1 MNNPKEFT
9 QRDAI
14 NSLTGI
20 KSSLSKIRTVISLT
34 YLLYLAN
41 NKKSSIVYAESED
54 SKIVLKQEYK
64 TFIQQFLNN
73 EEVIKTIDKNP
84 LLTNQIESLYVG
96 LTLMFALG
104 RISFENSSLSMT
116 KERTGGVRYPK
127 KIDFASNIMILDLM
141 LSADSENSVKET
153 LIAWLQN
160 KSSEN
165 EIEQRI
171 SIFLNISIENNLFKL
186 RHGNNDL
193 YFQTEGI
200 YKSLLA
206 GNEVSLETDEVVG
219 PTRILNS
226 MLKEKLVPWLN
237 FSNSILTVKENN
249 DFNVK
254 EYSDI
259 VSTSLSI
266 RDIKVDN
273 NEESAL
279 KEEDNNSDEKQLP
292 LQQITYG
299 APGTGKS
306 HEIKKKTARKSVIRT
321 TFHPDSDYSTF
332 VGAYKPTMEETP
344 VYGAQGVEVAKE
356 KRITYTYIK
365 QAFLKAYLGAWQKYA
380 KGGETTEPQFLV
392 IEEINRGNCAQIFG
406 DIFQL
411 LDRGENGFSTYP
423 IEADSDL
430 QSEIK
435 AAFADGGEYA
445 LENELAV
452 DSVVD
457 EYTSNYGES
466 LSADI
471 KNGRV
476 LLLPNNLYI
485 WATMNTSDQS
495 LFPIDSAFKRRW
507 DWRYVKIA
515 DAGKRWKIKCGNE
528 CCDWWKFVEEINK
541 RIAKETSSDDKKLGY
556 FFCKP
561 PKDSNVIDEDKFVG
575 KVLFY
580 LWNDVF
586 KDGDI
591 SLFKVSDDENAE
603 ICFDAFYDNDNNVNV
618 KAIRNFLAG
627 VVGEDNIKTE
637 TVQDSEEEKNNDD
650 GLMEDDDG
658 NTKTSSNKNY
668 DKFTINDGP
677 EYGKNKLALEC
688 IRKYIELNPNVTAK
702 DVYDIWSSL
711 GIRVPHFIETKEEYD
726 ARKDNSKRS
735 KAIECHGTTL
745 YIACNGYGSNGRAD
759 ELMNSVNEKEWGLTI
774 KKVIK

>member
-73 EEVIKTIDKNP
+73 EEVIKTIDNNP

-116 KERTGGVRYPK
+116 KERTGGIRYPK
-127 KIDFASNIMILDLM
+127 KIDFASNIIILDLM

-306 HEIKKKTARKSVIRT
+306 HEIKKNTAKKSVIRT

-332 VGAYKPTMEETP
+332 IGAYKPVMEDVDIRVVP
-344 VYGAQGVEVAKE
+344 VVLNNGASFDQTNGTLKE
-356 KRITYTYIK
+356 KRISYKFVK
-365 QAFLKAYLGAWQKYA
+365 QAFLKAYLGAWKKYA
-380 KGGETTEPQFLV
+380 EAEGCADPQYLV

-406 DIFQL
+406 DLFQL
-411 LDRGENGFSTYP
+411 LDRNDKNGFSTYP
-423 IEADSDL
+423 IDADTDL
-430 QSEIK
+430 QKEIQN
-435 AAFADGGEYA
+435 AFKKEKDGESDNPYK
-445 LENELAV
+445 LSKDIDVESAV
-452 DSVVD
+452 EGYV
-457 EYTSNYGES
+457 SNYGSS
-466 LSADI
+466 LSKDI
-471 KNGRV
+471 QEGRV
-476 LLLPNNLYI
+476 LLCPPNLYI

-495 LFPIDSAFKRRW
+495 LFPMDSAFKRRW
-507 DWRYVKIA
+507 DWQYMPIK
-515 DAGKRWKIKCGNE
+515 DANLHWKIGWEIEPGKKRVMI
-528 CCDWWKFVEEINK
+528 DWWDFLKRINK
-541 RIAKETSSDDKKLGY
+541 VVADLTTSEDKQLGY
-556 FFCKP
+556 FFCQP
-561 PKDSNVIDEDKFVG
+561 DSFIESENKSDDSKYPLITGKHFVDKVI
-575 KVLFY
+575 FY

-586 KDGDI
+586 KDYAFDA
-591 SLFKVSDDENAE
+591 SCCKDENGKEVLFAQ
-603 ICFDAFYDNDNNVNV
+603 FYKEDGKSVN
-618 KAIRNFLAG
+618 
-627 VVGEDNIKTE
+627 TE
-637 TVQDSEEEKNNDD
+637 TLKHFFETLQSENEPS
-650 GLMEDDDG
+650 LVEDE
-658 NTKTSSNKNY
+658 
-668 DKFTINDGP
+668 P
-677 EYGKNKLALEC
+677 EAE
-688 IRKYIELNPNVTAK
+688 
-702 DVYDIWSSL
+702 
-711 GIRVPHFIETKEEYD
+711 
-726 ARKDNSKRS
+726 
-735 KAIECHGTTL
+735 
-745 YIACNGYGSNGRAD
+745 
-759 ELMNSVNEKEWGLTI
+759 
-774 KKVIK
+774 

>member
-321 TFHPDSDYSTF
+321 TFHPDSDYSSF
-332 VGAYKPTMEETP
+332 VGAYKPIWNGDKIIYEFRP
-344 VYGAQGVEVAKE
+344 QSFLNAYVA
-356 KRITYTYIK
+356 
-365 QAFLKAYLGAWQKYA
+365 AW
-380 KGGETTEPQFLV
+380 THPTENVALV

-411 LDRGENGFSTYP
+411 LDRESNGLSKYP
-423 IEADSDL
+423 IEADIDMEAYLNKQFANLDNIFDGEL
-430 QSEIK
+430 Q
-435 AAFADGGEYA
+435 AAI
-445 LENELAV
+445 N
-452 DSVVD
+452 
-457 EYTSNYGES
+457 NYYKDHYDI
-466 LSADI
+466 AFDDI
-471 KNGRV
+471 KSGKI
-476 LLLPNNLYI
+476 LSLPTNLSI
-485 WATMNTSDQS
+485 LCTMNTSDQS
-495 LFPIDSAFKRRW
+495 LFPMDSAFKRRW
-507 DWRYVKIA
+507 DWQYMPITNAKLRWKIELSEIYVKI
-515 DAGKRWKIKCGNE
+515 
-528 CCDWWKFVEEINK
+528 DWWEFLKRINK
-541 RIAKETSSDDKKLGY
+541 VVADLTTSEDKQLGY
-556 FFCKP
+556 FFCQP
-561 PKDSNVIDEDKFVG
+561 DSFIDSKNKSDNDKYDLITAKHFVDKVI
-575 KVLFY
+575 FY

-586 KDGDI
+586 KDY
-591 SLFKVSDDENAE
+591 A
-603 ICFDAFYDNDNNVNV
+603 FDASCC
-618 KAIRNFLAG
+618 K
-627 VVGEDNIKTE
+627 
-637 TVQDSEEEKNNDD
+637 
-650 GLMEDDDG
+650 DG
-658 NTKTSSNKNY
+658 NGKEVLFAQFYNE
-668 DKFTINDGP
+668 DG
-677 EYGKNKLALEC
+677 K
-688 IRKYIELNPNVTAK
+688 
-702 DVYDIWSSL
+702 
-711 GIRVPHFIETKEEYD
+711 
-726 ARKDNSKRS
+726 
-735 KAIECHGTTL
+735 
-745 YIACNGYGSNGRAD
+745 
-759 ELMNSVNEKEWGLTI
+759 SVNIDTLKHFFESLQSDNEPSLIQEISTKNQDEPEAE
-774 KKVIK
+774 

>member
-321 TFHPDSDYSTF
+321 TFHPDSDYSSF
-332 VGAYKPTMEETP
+332 VGAYKPIWNGDKIIYEFRP
-344 VYGAQGVEVAKE
+344 QSFLNAYVA
-356 KRITYTYIK
+356 
-365 QAFLKAYLGAWQKYA
+365 AWTHPGKNVA
-380 KGGETTEPQFLV
+380 LV

-411 LDRGENGFSTYP
+411 LDRDKNGLSKYP
-423 IEADSDL
+423 IEADIDMQAYLNKQFAEPNNFSTDDKKDA
-430 QSEIK
+430 INNYYK
-435 AAFADGGEYA
+435 DHYDTAFD
-445 LENELAV
+445 
-452 DSVVD
+452 
-457 EYTSNYGES
+457 
-466 LSADI
+466 DI
-471 KNGRV
+471 KSGKI
-476 LLLPNNLYI
+476 LTLPSNLSI
-485 WATMNTSDQS
+485 LCTMNTSDQS
-495 LFPIDSAFKRRW
+495 LFPMDSAFKRRW
-507 DWRYVKIA
+507 DWQYMPITNAKLRWKIELSEIYVKI
-515 DAGKRWKIKCGNE
+515 
-528 CCDWWKFVEEINK
+528 DWWEFLKRINK
-541 RIAKETSSDDKKLGY
+541 VVADLTTSEDKQLGY
-556 FFCKP
+556 FFCQP
-561 PKDSNVIDEDKFVG
+561 DSFIDSKNKSDNDKYDLITAKHFVDKVI
-575 KVLFY
+575 FY

-586 KDGDI
+586 KDY
-591 SLFKVSDDENAE
+591 A
-603 ICFDAFYDNDNNVNV
+603 FDASCC
-618 KAIRNFLAG
+618 K
-627 VVGEDNIKTE
+627 
-637 TVQDSEEEKNNDD
+637 
-650 GLMEDDDG
+650 DG
-658 NTKTSSNKNY
+658 NGKEVLFAQFYNE
-668 DKFTINDGP
+668 DG
-677 EYGKNKLALEC
+677 K
-688 IRKYIELNPNVTAK
+688 
-702 DVYDIWSSL
+702 
-711 GIRVPHFIETKEEYD
+711 
-726 ARKDNSKRS
+726 
-735 KAIECHGTTL
+735 
-745 YIACNGYGSNGRAD
+745 
-759 ELMNSVNEKEWGLTI
+759 SVNIDTLKHFFETLQSENEPSLVEEIPT
-774 KKVIK
+774 KKQDKPEAE

>member
-321 TFHPDSDYSTF
+321 TFHPDSDYSSF
-332 VGAYKPTMEETP
+332 VGAYKPIWNGDKIIYEFRP
-344 VYGAQGVEVAKE
+344 QSFLNAYVA
-356 KRITYTYIK
+356 
-365 QAFLKAYLGAWQKYA
+365 AWTHPGKNVA
-380 KGGETTEPQFLV
+380 LV

-411 LDRGENGFSTYP
+411 LDRDKNGLSKYP
-423 IEADSDL
+423 IEADIDMQAYLNKQFAEPNNFSTDDKKDA
-430 QSEIK
+430 INNYYK
-435 AAFADGGEYA
+435 DHYDTAFD
-445 LENELAV
+445 
-452 DSVVD
+452 
-457 EYTSNYGES
+457 
-466 LSADI
+466 DI
-471 KNGRV
+471 KSGKI
-476 LLLPNNLYI
+476 LTLPSNLSI
-485 WATMNTSDQS
+485 LCTMNTSDQS
-495 LFPIDSAFKRRW
+495 LFPMDSAFKRRW
-507 DWRYVKIA
+507 DWQYMPITN
-515 DAGKRWKIKCGNE
+515 AGLEW
-528 CCDWWKFVEEINK
+528 EIGWE
-541 RIAKETSSDDKKLGY
+541 IEDDKKRVKFKIDWWDFLKRINKVVADLTTSEDKQLGY
-556 FFCKP
+556 FFCQP
-561 PKDSNVIDEDKFVG
+561 DSFINSENKSDDDKYDLITAKHFVNKVI
-575 KVLFY
+575 FY

-586 KDGDI
+586 KDY
-591 SLFKVSDDENAE
+591 A
-603 ICFDAFYDNDNNVNV
+603 FDASCCKDGNGKEVLFAQFYDEDGESVN
-618 KAIRNFLAG
+618 
-627 VVGEDNIKTE
+627 TE
-637 TVQDSEEEKNNDD
+637 TLKHFFETLPSED
-650 GLMEDDDG
+650 G
-658 NTKTSSNKNY
+658 
-668 DKFTINDGP
+668 
-677 EYGKNKLALEC
+677 
-688 IRKYIELNPNVTAK
+688 
-702 DVYDIWSSL
+702 SSL
-711 GIRVPHFIETKEEYD
+711 VKE
-726 ARKDNSKRS
+726 
-735 KAIECHGTTL
+735 IPT
-745 YIACNGYGSNGRAD
+745 
-759 ELMNSVNEKEWGLTI
+759 
-774 KKVIK
+774 

>member
-321 TFHPDSDYSTF
+321 TFHPDSDYSSF
-332 VGAYKPTMEETP
+332 VGAYKPIWNGDKIIYEFRP
-344 VYGAQGVEVAKE
+344 QSFLNAYVA
-356 KRITYTYIK
+356 
-365 QAFLKAYLGAWQKYA
+365 AWTHPGKNVA
-380 KGGETTEPQFLV
+380 LV

-411 LDRGENGFSTYP
+411 LDRDKNGLSKYP
-423 IEADSDL
+423 IEADIDMEAYLNKQFAEPNNFSTDDKKDA
-430 QSEIK
+430 INDYYK
-435 AAFADGGEYA
+435 DHYDTAFD
-445 LENELAV
+445 
-452 DSVVD
+452 
-457 EYTSNYGES
+457 
-466 LSADI
+466 DI
-471 KNGRV
+471 KSGKI
-476 LLLPNNLYI
+476 LTLPSNLSI
-485 WATMNTSDQS
+485 LCTMNTSDQS
-495 LFPIDSAFKRRW
+495 LFPMDSAFKRRW
-507 DWRYVKIA
+507 DWQYMPIK
-515 DAGKRWKIKCGNE
+515 DANLHWKIGWEIEPGKKRVMI
-528 CCDWWKFVEEINK
+528 DWWEFLKRINK
-541 RIAKETSSDDKKLGY
+541 VVADLTTSEDKQLGY
-556 FFCKP
+556 FFCQP
-561 PKDSNVIDEDKFVG
+561 DSFIESENKSDDSKYPLITGKHFVDKVI
-575 KVLFY
+575 FY

-586 KDGDI
+586 KDY
-591 SLFKVSDDENAE
+591 A
-603 ICFDAFYDNDNNVNV
+603 FDASCCKDGNGKEVLFAQFYNEDGKSVNTETLKHFFESLQSDNDPLL
-618 KAIRNFLAG
+618 IR
-627 VVGEDNIKTE
+627 EI
-637 TVQDSEEEKNNDD
+637 
-650 GLMEDDDG
+650 
-658 NTKTSSNKNY
+658 
-668 DKFTINDGP
+668 P
-677 EYGKNKLALEC
+677 
-688 IRKYIELNPNVTAK
+688 
-702 DVYDIWSSL
+702 
-711 GIRVPHFIETKEEYD
+711 TKEQDKPE
-726 ARKDNSKRS
+726 A
-735 KAIECHGTTL
+735 E
-745 YIACNGYGSNGRAD
+745 
-759 ELMNSVNEKEWGLTI
+759 
-774 KKVIK
+774 

>member
-1 MNNPKEFT
+1 MGVYDKDIK
-9 QRDAI
+9 RDIDAI
-14 NSLTGI
+14 NE
-20 KSSLSKIRTVISLT
+20 
-34 YLLYLAN
+34 LL
-41 NKKSSIVYAESED
+41 K
-54 SKIVLKQEYK
+54 
-64 TFIQQFLNN
+64 
-73 EEVIKTIDKNP
+73 
-84 LLTNQIESLYVG
+84 
-96 LTLMFALG
+96 
-104 RISFENSSLSMT
+104 
-116 KERTGGVRYPK
+116 GVRPSKKVFLGNYP
-127 KIDFASNIMILDLM
+127 
-141 LSADSENSVKET
+141 
-153 LIAWLQN
+153 
-160 KSSEN
+160 
-165 EIEQRI
+165 
-171 SIFLNISIENNLFKL
+171 
-186 RHGNNDL
+186 
-193 YFQTEGI
+193 Y
-200 YKSLLA
+200 
-206 GNEVSLETDEVVG
+206 
-219 PTRILNS
+219 
-226 MLKEKLVPWLN
+226 
-237 FSNSILTVKENN
+237 
-249 DFNVK
+249 
-254 EYSDI
+254 
-259 VSTSLSI
+259 
-266 RDIKVDN
+266 
-273 NEESAL
+273 
-279 KEEDNNSDEKQLP
+279 
-292 LQQITYG
+292 QQIYYG

-306 HEIKKKTARKSVIRT
+306 FDVNNITKGYSTIRT

-541 RIAKETSSDDKKLGY
+541 RIAKETNSDDKKLGY

-561 PKDSNVIDEDKFVG
+561 VKDSNVIAEDKFVG

-650 GLMEDDDG
+650 ELMEDDDG

-774 KKVIK
+774 KKVKK

>member
-321 TFHPDSDYSTF
+321 TFHPDSDYSSF
-332 VGAYKPTMEETP
+332 VGAYKPIWNGDKIIYEFRP
-344 VYGAQGVEVAKE
+344 QSFLNAYVA
-356 KRITYTYIK
+356 
-365 QAFLKAYLGAWQKYA
+365 AW
-380 KGGETTEPQFLV
+380 THPTENVALV

-411 LDRGENGFSTYP
+411 LDRESNGLSKYP
-423 IEADSDL
+423 IEADIDMQAYLNKQFANLDNIFNGEL
-430 QSEIK
+430 QEINNYYK
-435 AAFADGGEYA
+435 DHYDTAF
-445 LENELAV
+445 N
-452 DSVVD
+452 
-457 EYTSNYGES
+457 
-466 LSADI
+466 DI
-471 KNGRV
+471 KCGKI
-476 LLLPNNLYI
+476 LSLPTNLSI
-485 WATMNTSDQS
+485 LCTMNTSDQS
-495 LFPIDSAFKRRW
+495 LFPMDSAFKRRW
-507 DWRYVKIA
+507 DWQYMPIK
-515 DAGKRWKIKCGNE
+515 DANLHWKIE
-528 CCDWWKFVEEINK
+528 LSEIYVIDWWKFLKCINK
-541 RIAKETSSDDKKLGY
+541 VVADLTTSEDKQLGY
-556 FFCKP
+556 FFCQP
-561 PKDSNVIDEDKFVG
+561 DSFINSENKSDDDKYDLITAKHFVDKVI
-575 KVLFY
+575 FY

-586 KDGDI
+586 KDY
-591 SLFKVSDDENAE
+591 A
-603 ICFDAFYDNDNNVNV
+603 FDASCCKDVNGKEVLFAQFYKEDESVN
-618 KAIRNFLAG
+618 
-627 VVGEDNIKTE
+627 TE
-637 TVQDSEEEKNNDD
+637 TLKHFFETLQSENEPS
-650 GLMEDDDG
+650 LVED
-658 NTKTSSNKNY
+658 K
-668 DKFTINDGP
+668 P
-677 EYGKNKLALEC
+677 
-688 IRKYIELNPNVTAK
+688 
-702 DVYDIWSSL
+702 
-711 GIRVPHFIETKEEYD
+711 
-726 ARKDNSKRS
+726 
-735 KAIECHGTTL
+735 KAE
-745 YIACNGYGSNGRAD
+745 
-759 ELMNSVNEKEWGLTI
+759 
-774 KKVIK
+774 

>member
-153 LIAWLQN
+153 LTAWLQN

-259 VSTSLSI
+259 VSTSLNI

-321 TFHPDSDYSTF
+321 TFHPDSDYSSF
-332 VGAYKPTMEETP
+332 VGAYKPIWNGDKIIYEFRP
-344 VYGAQGVEVAKE
+344 QSFLNAYVA
-356 KRITYTYIK
+356 
-365 QAFLKAYLGAWQKYA
+365 AWTHPDKNVA
-380 KGGETTEPQFLV
+380 LV

-411 LDRGENGFSTYP
+411 LDRDKNGLSKYP
-423 IEADSDL
+423 IEADIDMEAYLNKQFAEPNNFSTDDKKDA
-430 QSEIK
+430 INNYYK
-435 AAFADGGEYA
+435 DHYDTAFD
-445 LENELAV
+445 
-452 DSVVD
+452 
-457 EYTSNYGES
+457 
-466 LSADI
+466 DI
-471 KNGRV
+471 KSGKI
-476 LLLPNNLYI
+476 LTLPSNLSI
-485 WATMNTSDQS
+485 LCTMNTSDQS
-495 LFPIDSAFKRRW
+495 LFPMDSAFKRRW
-507 DWRYVKIA
+507 DWQYMPITNAGLEWEIGLEIEDGKKRVKF
-515 DAGKRWKIKCGNE
+515 KI
-528 CCDWWKFVEEINK
+528 DWWEFLKRINK
-541 RIAKETSSDDKKLGY
+541 VVADLTTSEDKQLGY
-556 FFCKP
+556 FFCQP
-561 PKDSNVIDEDKFVG
+561 DSFINSEKKSDNGKYNLITAKHFVDKVI
-575 KVLFY
+575 FY

-586 KDGDI
+586 KDY
-591 SLFKVSDDENAE
+591 A
-603 ICFDAFYDNDNNVNV
+603 FDASCCKDVNGKEVLFAQFYKEDGKSVNTETLKHFFESLQSDNDPLLIQEIST
-618 KAIRNFLAG
+618 K
-627 VVGEDNIKTE
+627 K
-637 TVQDSEEEKNNDD
+637 QDE
-650 GLMEDDDG
+650 
-658 NTKTSSNKNY
+658 
-668 DKFTINDGP
+668 P
-677 EYGKNKLALEC
+677 EAE
-688 IRKYIELNPNVTAK
+688 
-702 DVYDIWSSL
+702 
-711 GIRVPHFIETKEEYD
+711 
-726 ARKDNSKRS
+726 
-735 KAIECHGTTL
+735 
-745 YIACNGYGSNGRAD
+745 
-759 ELMNSVNEKEWGLTI
+759 
-774 KKVIK
+774 

>member
-321 TFHPDSDYSTF
+321 TFHPDSDYSSF
-332 VGAYKPTMEETP
+332 VGAYKPIWNGDKIIYEFRP
-344 VYGAQGVEVAKE
+344 QSFLNAYVA
-356 KRITYTYIK
+356 
-365 QAFLKAYLGAWQKYA
+365 AWTHPGKNVA
-380 KGGETTEPQFLV
+380 LV

-411 LDRGENGFSTYP
+411 LDRDKNGLSKYP
-423 IEADSDL
+423 IEADIDMEAYLNKQFAEPNNFSTDDKKDA
-430 QSEIK
+430 INDYYK
-435 AAFADGGEYA
+435 DHYDTAFD
-445 LENELAV
+445 
-452 DSVVD
+452 
-457 EYTSNYGES
+457 
-466 LSADI
+466 DI
-471 KNGRV
+471 KSGKI
-476 LLLPNNLYI
+476 LTLPSNLSI
-485 WATMNTSDQS
+485 LCTMNTSDQS
-495 LFPIDSAFKRRW
+495 LFPMDSAFKRRW
-507 DWRYVKIA
+507 DWQYMPIK
-515 DAGKRWKIKCGNE
+515 DANLHWKIGWEIESGKKRVMI
-528 CCDWWKFVEEINK
+528 DWWEFLKRINK
-541 RIAKETSSDDKKLGY
+541 VVADLTTSEDKQLGY
-556 FFCKP
+556 FFCQPDSFINSENKP
-561 PKDSNVIDEDKFVG
+561 DDSKYPVITGKHFVDKVI
-575 KVLFY
+575 FY

-586 KDGDI
+586 KDY
-591 SLFKVSDDENAE
+591 A
-603 ICFDAFYDNDNNVNV
+603 FDASCCKDVNGKEVLFAQFYEEDGKSVN
-618 KAIRNFLAG
+618 
-627 VVGEDNIKTE
+627 TE
-637 TVQDSEEEKNNDD
+637 TLKHFFETLQSENDPSLVEE
-650 GLMEDDDG
+650 
-658 NTKTSSNKNY
+658 
-668 DKFTINDGP
+668 IP
-677 EYGKNKLALEC
+677 
-688 IRKYIELNPNVTAK
+688 
-702 DVYDIWSSL
+702 
-711 GIRVPHFIETKEEYD
+711 TKEQDKPE
-726 ARKDNSKRS
+726 A
-735 KAIECHGTTL
+735 E
-745 YIACNGYGSNGRAD
+745 
-759 ELMNSVNEKEWGLTI
+759 
-774 KKVIK
+774 

>member
-73 EEVIKTIDKNP
+73 EEVIKTIDNNP

-116 KERTGGVRYPK
+116 KERTGGIRYPK
-127 KIDFASNIMILDLM
+127 KIDFASNIIILDLM

-306 HEIKKKTARKSVIRT
+306 HEIKKNTAKKSVIRT

-332 VGAYKPTMEETP
+332 IGAYKPVMEDVDIRVVP
-344 VYGAQGVEVAKE
+344 VVLNNGASFDQTNGTLKE
-356 KRITYTYIK
+356 KRISYKFVK
-365 QAFLKAYLGAWQKYA
+365 QAFLKAYLGAWKKYA
-380 KGGETTEPQFLV
+380 EAEGCADPQYLV

-406 DIFQL
+406 DLFQL
-411 LDRGENGFSTYP
+411 LDRNDKNGFSTYP
-423 IEADSDL
+423 IDADTDL
-430 QSEIK
+430 QKEIQN
-435 AAFADGGEYA
+435 AFKKEKDGESDNPYK
-445 LENELAV
+445 LSKDIDVESAV
-452 DSVVD
+452 EGYV
-457 EYTSNYGES
+457 SNYGSS
-466 LSADI
+466 LSKDI
-471 KNGRV
+471 QEGRV
-476 LLLPNNLYI
+476 LLCPPNLYI

-495 LFPIDSAFKRRW
+495 LFPMDSAFKRRW
-507 DWRYVKIA
+507 DWQYMPIKDGDLSWKIELSEKYVKI
-515 DAGKRWKIKCGNE
+515 
-528 CCDWWKFVEEINK
+528 DWWEFLKRINK
-541 RIAKETSSDDKKLGY
+541 VVADLTTSEDKQLGY
-556 FFCKP
+556 FFCQP
-561 PKDSNVIDEDKFVG
+561 DSFIDSKNKSDNDKYDLITAKHFVDKVI
-575 KVLFY
+575 FY

-586 KDGDI
+586 KDY
-591 SLFKVSDDENAE
+591 A
-603 ICFDAFYDNDNNVNV
+603 FDASCCKDGNGKEVLFAQFYKEDGKSVN
-618 KAIRNFLAG
+618 
-627 VVGEDNIKTE
+627 TE
-637 TVQDSEEEKNNDD
+637 TLKHFFETLQSENEPS
-650 GLMEDDDG
+650 LVEDE
-658 NTKTSSNKNY
+658 
-668 DKFTINDGP
+668 P
-677 EYGKNKLALEC
+677 EAE
-688 IRKYIELNPNVTAK
+688 
-702 DVYDIWSSL
+702 
-711 GIRVPHFIETKEEYD
+711 
-726 ARKDNSKRS
+726 
-735 KAIECHGTTL
+735 
-745 YIACNGYGSNGRAD
+745 
-759 ELMNSVNEKEWGLTI
+759 
-774 KKVIK
+774 

>member
-321 TFHPDSDYSTF
+321 TFHPDSDYSSF
-332 VGAYKPTMEETP
+332 VGAYKPIWNGDKIIYEFRP
-344 VYGAQGVEVAKE
+344 QSFLNAYVA
-356 KRITYTYIK
+356 
-365 QAFLKAYLGAWQKYA
+365 AWTHPGKNVA
-380 KGGETTEPQFLV
+380 LV

-411 LDRGENGFSTYP
+411 LDRDKNGLSKYP
-423 IEADSDL
+423 IEADIDMEAYLNKQFAEPNNFSTDDKKDA
-430 QSEIK
+430 INDYYK
-435 AAFADGGEYA
+435 DHYDTAFD
-445 LENELAV
+445 
-452 DSVVD
+452 
-457 EYTSNYGES
+457 
-466 LSADI
+466 DI
-471 KNGRV
+471 KSGKI
-476 LLLPNNLYI
+476 LTLPSNLSI
-485 WATMNTSDQS
+485 LCTMNTSDQS
-495 LFPIDSAFKRRW
+495 LFPMDSAFKRRW
-507 DWRYVKIA
+507 DWQYMPIK
-515 DAGKRWKIKCGNE
+515 DANLHWKIGWEIESGKKRVMI
-528 CCDWWKFVEEINK
+528 DWWEFLKRINK
-541 RIAKETSSDDKKLGY
+541 VVADLTTSEDKQLGY
-556 FFCKP
+556 FFCQP
-561 PKDSNVIDEDKFVG
+561 DSFINSENKSDDDKYDLITAKHFVDKVI
-575 KVLFY
+575 FY

-586 KDGDI
+586 KDY
-591 SLFKVSDDENAE
+591 A
-603 ICFDAFYDNDNNVNV
+603 FDASCCKDVNGKEVLFAQFYEEDGKSVNTETLKHFFESLQSDNDPLLIQEIST
-618 KAIRNFLAG
+618 K
-627 VVGEDNIKTE
+627 K
-637 TVQDSEEEKNNDD
+637 QDK
-650 GLMEDDDG
+650 
-658 NTKTSSNKNY
+658 
-668 DKFTINDGP
+668 P
-677 EYGKNKLALEC
+677 EAE
-688 IRKYIELNPNVTAK
+688 
-702 DVYDIWSSL
+702 
-711 GIRVPHFIETKEEYD
+711 
-726 ARKDNSKRS
+726 
-735 KAIECHGTTL
+735 
-745 YIACNGYGSNGRAD
+745 
-759 ELMNSVNEKEWGLTI
+759 
-774 KKVIK
+774 

>member
-34 YLLYLAN
+34 YLHYLAN

-73 EEVIKTIDKNP
+73 EEVIKTIDNNP

-116 KERTGGVRYPK
+116 KERTGGIRYPK
-127 KIDFASNIMILDLM
+127 KIDFASNIIILNLM

-306 HEIKKKTARKSVIRT
+306 HEIKKNTAKKSVIRT

-332 VGAYKPTMEETP
+332 IGAYKPVMEDVDIRVVP
-344 VYGAQGVEVAKE
+344 VVLNNGASFDQTNGTLKE
-356 KRITYTYIK
+356 KRISYKFVK
-365 QAFLKAYLGAWQKYA
+365 QAFLKAYLGAWKKYA
-380 KGGETTEPQFLV
+380 EAEGCADPQYLV

-406 DIFQL
+406 DLFQL
-411 LDRGENGFSTYP
+411 LDRNDKNGFSTYP
-423 IEADSDL
+423 IDADTDL
-430 QSEIK
+430 QKEIQN
-435 AAFADGGEYA
+435 AFKEEKDGESDNPYK
-445 LENELAV
+445 LSKNIDVESAV
-452 DSVVD
+452 EGYV
-457 EYTSNYGES
+457 SNYGPS
-466 LSADI
+466 LSKDI
-471 KNGRV
+471 QEGRV
-476 LLLPNNLYI
+476 LLFPPNLYI

-495 LFPIDSAFKRRW
+495 LFPMDSAFKRRW
-507 DWRYVKIA
+507 DWQYMPITNAKLRWKIELSEIYVKI
-515 DAGKRWKIKCGNE
+515 
-528 CCDWWKFVEEINK
+528 DWWEFLKRINK
-541 RIAKETSSDDKKLGY
+541 VVADLTTSEDKQLGY
-556 FFCKP
+556 FFCQP
-561 PKDSNVIDEDKFVG
+561 DSFIDSKNKSDNDKYDLITAKHFVDKVI
-575 KVLFY
+575 FY

-586 KDGDI
+586 KDY
-591 SLFKVSDDENAE
+591 A
-603 ICFDAFYDNDNNVNV
+603 FDASCC
-618 KAIRNFLAG
+618 K
-627 VVGEDNIKTE
+627 
-637 TVQDSEEEKNNDD
+637 
-650 GLMEDDDG
+650 DG
-658 NTKTSSNKNY
+658 NGKEVLFAQFYNE
-668 DKFTINDGP
+668 DG
-677 EYGKNKLALEC
+677 K
-688 IRKYIELNPNVTAK
+688 
-702 DVYDIWSSL
+702 
-711 GIRVPHFIETKEEYD
+711 
-726 ARKDNSKRS
+726 
-735 KAIECHGTTL
+735 
-745 YIACNGYGSNGRAD
+745 
-759 ELMNSVNEKEWGLTI
+759 SVNIDTLKHFFETLQSENEPSLVEEIPT
-774 KKVIK
+774 KKQDKPEAE